1 MQNNWRNAS
10 SLLMIF
16 FRFTD
21 IFDRIA
27 GGFTFTVIFIY
38 CIFIFDS
45 LNNIIQIMILRKI
58 IRCFP
63 ESVEI

>member
-1 MQNNWRNAS
+1 
-10 SLLMIF
+10 MIF